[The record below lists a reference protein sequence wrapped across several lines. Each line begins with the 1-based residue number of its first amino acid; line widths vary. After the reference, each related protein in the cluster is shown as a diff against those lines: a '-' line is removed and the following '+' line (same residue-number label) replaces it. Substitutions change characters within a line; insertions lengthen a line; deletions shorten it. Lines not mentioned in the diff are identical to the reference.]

1 MENEL
6 LELKE
11 VIKNLPVNRLGHRTY
26 SDELRDR
33 VVGAALAWRSEGKS
47 LSQLAFAIGVQ
58 RSLVSSWVRKR
69 EMRGASGEVNGVA
82 RVRAITI
89 ADDMG
94 IGTQA
99 LTIRFPNGAEVMG
112 LSVQDL
118 SQLMYGR

>member
-11 VIKNLPVNRLGHRTY
+11 EIKNLPVNRLGHRTY

-47 LSQLAFAIGVQ
+47 LTQLAFATGVQ

-69 EMRGASGEVNGVA
+69 EMRGARCWCQRRRPLLRRDHTANRQPRA
-82 RVRAITI
+82 RMPHHASATNTSPVTAK
-89 ADDMG
+89 
-94 IGTQA
+94 
-99 LTIRFPNGAEVMG
+99 
-112 LSVQDL
+112 
-118 SQLMYGR
+118 

>member
-1 MENEL
+1 M
-6 LELKE
+6 
-11 VIKNLPVNRLGHRTY
+11 NRLGHRTY
-26 SDELRDR
+26 GDELRDR
-33 VVGAALAWRSEGKS
+33 AVGAALAWRSEGKS
-47 LSQLAFAIGVQ
+47 LLQLALAIGVQ
-58 RSLVSSWVRKR
+58 RSLMSSWVRKR
-69 EMRGASGEVNGVA
+69 EMRGASGEVKGVA